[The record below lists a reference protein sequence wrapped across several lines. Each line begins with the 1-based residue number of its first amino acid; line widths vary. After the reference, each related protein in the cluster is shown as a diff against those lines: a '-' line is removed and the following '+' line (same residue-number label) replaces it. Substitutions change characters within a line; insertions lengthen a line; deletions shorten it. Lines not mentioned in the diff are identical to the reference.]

1 MKKTYKL
8 ALISALVFALA
19 SCSSR
24 FSGIDETEIAQNSSI
39 SSVSTAFSEEVEF
52 DDLVIDSDYYK
63 VAPDKVL
70 ADQFL
75 SSIQAGILPTQ
86 EYTQSTDQVK
96 AESILS
102 IFNKKALI
110 EIYEPY
116 GTTDGI
122 KLTGRVYKKKS
133 ITPDSSKDSKFTNI
147 IRVIKYYTP
156 DPISDVQVNVNVN
169 GNTMLVKTDKKG
181 YFTANINTTSI
192 KTGVNSIKANLATT
206 KYKFDELTQN
216 FVADNVKAD
225 NLSIVSDIDDTVKYT
240 GVNNKIQLVKNIL
253 LGNSKTD
260 KPYAGVSSLYKG
272 IINGPKNNGVQC
284 MHYVSGSPTQLYKR
298 IKDFFTYQNFPEGS
312 IDLKYSDTK
321 LEAKSSDV
329 FEYKTGRIRNILK
342 TYPNKK
348 FILFGDTTQKD
359 TETYV
364 EMSREFP
371 DRVLGIY
378 INNVNK
384 FDQADPRFKD
394 VKLTKN
400 ALEAAFDLLD
410 KGIITQETVDK
421 VSAEV
426 GSAQ

>member
-8 ALISALVFALA
+8 ILVSAIVFALA

-24 FSGIDETEIAQNSSI
+24 LSSINETEITQNSAISSI
-39 SSVSTAFSEEVEF
+39 SSAFSEEVEF
-52 DDLVIDSDYYK
+52 DDLMIDSDYYK

-70 ADQFL
+70 AEQFL

-86 EYTQSTDQVK
+86 EYAPASDQVK

-116 GTTDGI
+116 GTTDGV

-133 ITPDSSKDSKFTNI
+133 VTPDNVKDSKFTNI
-147 IRVIKYYTP
+147 IRVIKYFVP
-156 DPISDVQVNVNVN
+156 DPIYDVQVNVNVN
-169 GNTMLVKTDKKG
+169 GNTILVKTDKKG
-181 YFTANINTTSI
+181 YFTASINTTSI
-192 KTGVNSIKANLATT
+192 KSGINTIKANLATT
-206 KYKFDELTQN
+206 KYKSDELTQS
-216 FVADNVKAD
+216 FVADSTKGD

-240 GVNNKIQLVKNIL
+240 GVNNKIQMVKNIL

-260 KPYAGVSSLYKG
+260 KPYAGVSTLYKG
-272 IINGPKNNGVQC
+272 IINGPKNNGIQC

-321 LEAKSSDV
+321 LEAKSSDI
-329 FEYKTGRIRNILK
+329 FEYKTGRIRNIIK

-348 FILFGDTTQKD
+348 FVFFGDTTQKD

-364 EMSREFP
+364 EMSKEFP

-394 VKLTKN
+394 VKLTN
-400 ALEAAFDLLD
+400 NTVDAAMDLLD

-421 VSAEV
+421 VSSEV
-426 GSAQ
+426 GTAQ